1 MIVIDGMKSGLQVNN
16 FQNLEELLVKV
27 MEDGNLEDRIVTD
40 VLVDEEHF
48 SEIYPHQA
56 EDISTDEFQSVE
68 IVTVS
73 VSEMAVNI
81 TEELYKVVRMM
92 EGGGRGIAQ
101 LFRQADDGEAL
112 EMLQDLLDVTR
123 DFLTM
128 IGVLRSEF
136 NMGNN
141 DKFNESAEEITNLF
155 TEMSEV
161 MENEDWILLADILEY
176 EFNPAVNRW
185 KMVIDQIRED
195 IREQSER

>member
-1 MIVIDGMKSGLQVNN
+1 MQVNN

-176 EFNPAVNRW
+176 EFNPRGEQ
-185 KMVIDQIRED
+185 MED
-195 IREQSER
+195 GHRPDS